1 MARMTSDMLF
11 LAKADHGLVVPHQ
24 ESISLQAEVEAL
36 LEFYDAPAAEKGV
49 RMRMSGDAR
58 ICGDRLMMRR
68 AIGNLLSNAI
78 RHCDANGE
86 VVVTLRTAGQSVC
99 ILVENTGEAIPAEHL
114 PRVFDRFYRA
124 DASRQRG
131 SESSGLGLAIT
142 RSIVQAHQGAIAVQ
156 SANGRT
162 AFEITLPSQ
171 AQG

>member
-1 MARMTSDMLF
+1 M
-11 LAKADHGLVVPHQ
+11 
-24 ESISLQAEVEAL
+24 I
-36 LEFYDAPAAEKGV
+36 
-49 RMRMSGDAR
+49 
-58 ICGDRLMMRR
+58 RR

-78 RHCDANGE
+78 RHCDTNGE

-99 ILVENTGEAIPAEHL
+99 IQVENTGEEIPAEHL

-131 SESSGLGLAIT
+131 SESTGLGLSIT

-171 AQG
+171 PQG